1 MVITRSNRESLLDW
15 RYGRVPCLQMLQ
27 TLDVV
32 QRWLADIHPTKN
44 DFVNILS
51 NIAESDEDA
60 RGYQRDTSRTNA

>member
-1 MVITRSNRESLLDW
+1 
-15 RYGRVPCLQMLQ
+15 VPCLQMLQ

-44 DFVNILS
+44 DVINILS